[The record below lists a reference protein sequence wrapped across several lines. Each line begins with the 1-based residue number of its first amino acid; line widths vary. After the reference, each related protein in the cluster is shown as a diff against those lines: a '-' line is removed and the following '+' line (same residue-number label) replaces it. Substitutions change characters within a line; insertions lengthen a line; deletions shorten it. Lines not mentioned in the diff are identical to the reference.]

1 MTNPKKDR
9 STTKSRLHPRNQH
22 RERYDLEALVK
33 TTPELAEFLV
43 VNKHGDQT
51 VAFANPD
58 AVKALNKALLQHHYE
73 VNYWEIPDGYLCPP
87 IPGRADY
94 LHHIA
99 DLLANRSTD
108 KEIPKGPEITCL
120 DIGVGA
126 NCVYPIIG
134 RKEYGWTFIGSD
146 IDETAVASAKEIVE
160 KNPHLTGHVEIRQQ
174 QKAPAIFD
182 GIVKSE
188 EMIDITICNPPFHA
202 SQEEAMANTAR
213 KVKNLHGQ
221 KQKTPVQNFGGQSN
235 ELWTE
240 GGEKAFIQ
248 QMITESRRV
257 KHNCRWFST
266 LVSRESR
273 LPRTYAAL
281 REVKASDIKTI
292 PMGQGNKSSRIVA
305 WTFMTRAAQKEWIV
319 KRDEKQPSDNA

>member
-1 MTNPKKDR
+1 MTDPRKERPD
-9 STTKSRLHPRNQH
+9 SKSRLHPRNQH
-22 RERYDLEALVK
+22 RQRYDLEKLVES
-33 TTPELAEFLV
+33 TPELKEFLLT
-43 VNKHGDQT
+43 NKHGDQT
-51 VAFANPD
+51 VAFADPV
-58 AVKALNKALLQHHYE
+58 AVKALNKALLQHHYQIE
-73 VNYWEIPDGYLCPP
+73 YWDIPEGYLCPP

-99 DLLANRSTD
+99 DLLANRNET
-108 KEIPKGPEITCL
+108 KEIPKGTGVTCL

-134 RKEYGWTFIGSD
+134 RKEYDWSFIGSD
-146 IDETAVASAKEIVE
+146 IDETAVNSARSIVE
-160 KNPHLTGHVEIRQQ
+160 KNSLLSGFVDIRLQQ
-174 QKAPAIFD
+174 NPPAIFE
-182 GIVKSE
+182 GIIHPP

-202 SQEEAMANTAR
+202 SIEEAMVNTAR

-221 KQKTPVQNFGGQSN
+221 KEGKPAQNFGGASN

-240 GGEKAFIQ
+240 GGENAFIQ
-248 QMITESRRV
+248 QMITESSRF
-257 KHNCRWFST
+257 KHNVRWFST

-281 REVKASDIKTI
+281 REVKAADTKTI

-305 WTFMTRAAQKEWIV
+305 WTFMTRAAQKEWME
-319 KRDEKQPSDNA
+319 RSLD